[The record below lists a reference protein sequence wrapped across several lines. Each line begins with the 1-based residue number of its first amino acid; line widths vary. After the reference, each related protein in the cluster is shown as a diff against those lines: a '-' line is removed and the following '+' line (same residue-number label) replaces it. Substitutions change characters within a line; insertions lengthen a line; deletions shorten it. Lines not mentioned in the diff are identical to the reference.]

1 MLKDLIY
8 NKKKGVFK
16 MNCIFCK
23 IINKEIPSKIVYED
37 DLVIAILDLSQAT
50 YGHTLVMP
58 KKHYANIYEI
68 DDDTLAHLI
77 KVVKKL
83 AIKLKNKLHADG
95 INILNNNDEAA
106 RQTVMHYHI
115 HILPRYKNDD
125 LNINF
130 TDHSKDTNL
139 DDVLNKINS

>member
-1 MLKDLIY
+1 
-8 NKKKGVFK
+8 

-23 IINKEIPSKIVYED
+23 IINKEIPSKIIYED

-68 DDDTLAHLI
+68 DNDTLAHLI
-77 KVVKKL
+77 KVVKEL

-106 RQTVMHYHI
+106 GQTVMHYHI

-139 DDVLNKINS
+139 DDVLNKINN

>member
-1 MLKDLIY
+1 
-8 NKKKGVFK
+8 

-23 IINKEIPSKIVYED
+23 IINKEIPSKIIYED

-68 DDDTLAHLI
+68 DNDTLAHLI
-77 KVVKKL
+77 KVVKEL

-106 RQTVMHYHI
+106 GQTIMHYHI

>member
-1 MLKDLIY
+1 
-8 NKKKGVFK
+8 

-68 DDDTLAHLI
+68 DNDTLAHLI
-77 KVVKKL
+77 KVVKEL

-95 INILNNNDEAA
+95 INILNNNDEASG
-106 RQTVMHYHI
+106 QTIMHYHI

-125 LNINF
+125 LNISF

>member
-1 MLKDLIY
+1 
-8 NKKKGVFK
+8 

-77 KVVKKL
+77 KVVKEL

-95 INILNNNDEAA
+95 INILNNNAEAA
-106 RQTVMHYHI
+106 GQTIMHYHI

-125 LNINF
+125 LNISF

>member
-1 MLKDLIY
+1 
-8 NKKKGVFK
+8 

-77 KVVKKL
+77 KVVKEL

-106 RQTVMHYHI
+106 GQTIMHYHI

-125 LNINF
+125 LNISF
-130 TDHSKDTNL
+130 TDHSKNTNL
-139 DDVLNKINS
+139 DDILNKINS

>member
-1 MLKDLIY
+1 
-8 NKKKGVFK
+8 

-77 KVVKKL
+77 KVVKEL

-106 RQTVMHYHI
+106 GQTVMHYHI

>member
-1 MLKDLIY
+1 
-8 NKKKGVFK
+8 

-23 IINKEIPSKIVYED
+23 IINKEIPSKIIYED

-68 DDDTLAHLI
+68 DNDTLAHLI
-77 KVVKKL
+77 KVVKEL

-106 RQTVMHYHI
+106 GQTIMHYHI

-125 LNINF
+125 LNISF

-139 DDVLNKINS
+139 DDVLNKINN

>member
-1 MLKDLIY
+1 
-8 NKKKGVFK
+8 

-23 IINKEIPSKIVYED
+23 IINKEIPSKTIYED

-77 KVVKKL
+77 KVVKEL

-106 RQTVMHYHI
+106 GQTVMHYHI

-125 LNINF
+125 LNISF

>member
-1 MLKDLIY
+1 
-8 NKKKGVFK
+8 

-77 KVVKKL
+77 KVVKEL

-95 INILNNNDEAA
+95 INFLNNNDEAA
-106 RQTVMHYHI
+106 GQTVMHYHI

-130 TDHSKDTNL
+130 TNHSKDTNL

>member
-1 MLKDLIY
+1 
-8 NKKKGVFK
+8 

-77 KVVKKL
+77 KVVKEL

-106 RQTVMHYHI
+106 GQTVMHYHI

-139 DDVLNKINS
+139 DDILNKINS

>member
-1 MLKDLIY
+1 
-8 NKKKGVFK
+8 

-77 KVVKKL
+77 KIVKEL

-106 RQTVMHYHI
+106 GQTVMHYHI

>member
-1 MLKDLIY
+1 
-8 NKKKGVFK
+8 

-77 KVVKKL
+77 KVVKEL

-106 RQTVMHYHI
+106 GQTIMHYHI

-125 LNINF
+125 LNISF